1 MTVRR
6 ILSIGHPA
14 LRVRAAE
21 VPNDDIARAAIQ
33 DLIDDLIDTM
43 RHANGSGIAA
53 NQIGASVRI
62 MIMGGRQEPAL
73 PVQAT
78 HPPDGGHQS
87 RVRAAQRPGRWS
99 STRGAC
105 QSRWRGELMRSVNL
119 GIRYTDRYGNGHEQ
133 VLRGLTAGTWQHE
146 CDHLNGVLVVDR
158 IDPRTLTTW
167 EEFDRHHRDP
177 FVERITRFVA
187 EVGS

>member
-14 LRVRAAE
+14 LRVRAAA
-21 VPNDDIARAAIQ
+21 VPNDDIATAAIQ

-53 NQIGASVRI
+53 NQTGASVRI
-62 MIMGGRQEPAL
+62 MIMEVDRNPRYPYKPPIPLTVAINPEFEPL
-73 PVQAT
+73 DNRTVVINEGCLSVPL
-78 HPPDGGHQS
+78 
-87 RVRAAQRPGRWS
+87 
-99 STRGAC
+99 
-105 QSRWRGELMRSVNL
+105 RGELMRSVNL

-146 CDHLNGVLVVDR
+146 CDHLDGVLVVDR